1 MTPPLY
7 ARAELTG
14 ACDDDPVAIGR
25 ALSETNT
32 MPSPLRRRDFL
43 SLLPALV
50 PAVLAAPTLL
60 GCATRRTA
68 TATPPTDAAQS
79 ALAPDAPRIAIIG
92 VGGRGA
98 DNLSDL
104 LSSGAHVVAVCDV
117 VDAPRNAALARC
129 PGARAFTDLREVFAH
144 RKELA
149 LDGVL
154 IATPDHTHAFATA
167 LALRAGLPVYCEKP
181 LTHTMEES
189 KRIGE
194 LAAAARV
201 PTQMG
206 TQIHATE
213 NYRRVV
219 ELISSGAIG
228 RVTSCDCWVNK
239 GWCCGATGPVT
250 APPAGFDYDLWLG
263 GAPDAPYIKDI
274 QPANWRKYW
283 AYGTGT
289 LGDMGCHMMDLP
301 VWALGL
307 DRAKL
312 GRVEIHAE
320 IDKLDSVGCPEWTEA
335 SWAIAQK
342 NESGA
347 SIDPLILRW
356 FDNGRMSP
364 TAQEL
369 GAKDKV
375 DYHGRFNMVFQGT
388 GGFLWANYGELLI
401 TPSAFAASVAVP
413 PPHIAPSVGHHREWL
428 DAIRAWRRGERGA
441 AETPLCAFSR
451 STVLNELVLSGTVAA
466 RAQKAVTYDFNER
479 AFVGGDPI
487 PSWHAPVRE
496 GWSLSNKNLDH
507 VLRG

>member
-1 MTPPLY
+1 MPTPL
-7 ARAELTG
+7 
-14 ACDDDPVAIGR
+14 GR
-25 ALSETNT
+25 RE
-32 MPSPLRRRDFL
+32 FL
-43 SLLPALV
+43 SLV

-60 GCATRRTA
+60 GCAHRGQTPAAALET
-68 TATPPTDAAQS
+68 TPPAAKF
-79 ALAPDAPRIAIIG
+79 PKGTPRIAIIG
-92 VGGRGA
+92 CGGRGA

-104 LSSGAHVVAVCDV
+104 IGAGANVVAVCDV
-117 VDAPRNAALARC
+117 TTSVRDAALAR
-129 PGARAFTDLREVFAH
+129 PLNARSFTDMRELFAR

-154 IATPDHTHAFATA
+154 VATPDHTHAFPTA

-181 LTHTMEES
+181 LTHTIEES
-189 KRIGE
+189 KRIGA

-219 ELISSGAIG
+219 ELIQSGAIG

-250 APPAGFDYDLWLG
+250 TPPDGFDYDLWLG
-263 GAPDAPYIKDI
+263 GAQNSPYIKDI

-307 DRAKL
+307 DRARL
-312 GRVEIHAE
+312 GQVEVRATTE
-320 IDKLDSVGCPEWTEA
+320 SVDSVGCPEWTEA
-335 SWAIAQK
+335 SWAIPQWDDRL
-342 NESGA
+342 SP
-347 SIDPLILRW
+347 IDPLILRW

-369 GAKDKV
+369 GAKDKA
-375 DYHGRFNMVFQGT
+375 DYHGRFNMVFQGSR
-388 GGFLWANYGELLI
+388 GFLWANYGEWLI
-401 TPSAFAASVAVP
+401 TPSALAAELATETPTPTTRIAASP
-413 PPHIAPSVGHHREWL
+413 GHHREWL
-428 DAIRAWRRGERGA
+428 DAIRAWKLATHGA
-441 AETPLCAFSR
+441 ADLPLCAFSR
-451 STVLNELVLSGTVAA
+451 STVLNEIVLSGTVAG
-466 RAQKAVTYDFNER
+466 RAQGPVVYDFNER

-487 PSWHAPVRE
+487 SSWHPAPRA
-496 GWSLSNKNLDH
+496 GWSLSNEDLDR